1 MHFFTP
7 HPTLSI
13 ILTLSRSILS
23 LPYLQDSK
31 LRGYKTSRSRRC
43 NAGQKRRRL
52 QGPATLQISQYPR
65 LTTFY
70 SCWTCRKRKVK
81 CDTRRPSCGRCT
93 KANLDCGGY
102 DVELY
107 WVTSDDIVPA
117 SAIKHRAMLL
127 QGRVAYSKESEI
139 WLTTQRPPSIGAES
153 HE

>member
-31 LRGYKTSRSRRC
+31 LRSYKTSRSRRC
-43 NAGQKRRRL
+43 NAGQKRRHL
-52 QGPATLQISQYPR
+52 QGLATLQISQYPK

-107 WVTSDDIVPA
+107 WVTTDDIVPA